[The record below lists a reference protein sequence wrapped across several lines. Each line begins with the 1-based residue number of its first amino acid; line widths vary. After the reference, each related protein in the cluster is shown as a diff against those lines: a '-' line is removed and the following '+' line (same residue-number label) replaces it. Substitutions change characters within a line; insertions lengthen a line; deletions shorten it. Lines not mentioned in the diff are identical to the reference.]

1 MNLIKYK
8 NAVPVAYIKKKKKKI
23 HFGLVKIIQNVIK
36 KIQK

>member
-8 NAVPVAYIKKKKKKI
+8 NAVPVAYIKKKKKKC
-23 HFGLVKIIQNVIK
+23 GLVKIIQNVIK